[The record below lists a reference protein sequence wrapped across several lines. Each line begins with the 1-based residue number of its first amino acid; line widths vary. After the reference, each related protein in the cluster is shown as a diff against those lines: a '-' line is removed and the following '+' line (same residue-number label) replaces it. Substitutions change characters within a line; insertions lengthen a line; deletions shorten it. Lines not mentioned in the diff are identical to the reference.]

1 MIWHKNMARPTKD
14 ETDRND
20 FIMGL
25 TCACCA
31 LHGDIQERHLEL
43 HHIVRSHRLG
53 EWYTLQLCVGHHRG
67 VWASDDPLLKKYRHH
82 VHGGRWAFRR
92 AHGGYDDLQIWQ
104 RQQVVLGYDDALP
117 TSKIYKPAA
126 LLTEAE
132 VNS

>member
-1 MIWHKNMARPTKD
+1 MIAHKNWVAPTAK
-14 ETDRND
+14 EQARND
-20 FIMGL
+20 LIMGM

-31 LHGDIQERHLEL
+31 LHGDVKERRLEL

-67 VWASDDPLLKKYRHH
+67 LWAPTDPMLPKYRAH
-82 VHGGRWAFRR
+82 VHGGRYRFRR

-117 TSKIYKPAA
+117 PSKIFKRQSPQ
-126 LLTEAE
+126 TEAE
-132 VNS
+132 VSR